1 MRQSKYQYQDPQPV
15 IRLVR
20 KEGRRPAILLGLR
33 DNENDFGVI
42 KVWARKLRVATP
54 SLTIPVSSSITTE
67 QVIGEAL
74 ARFRLEGEPV
84 DKYQLVKV
92 TLESGRVTESVLN
105 NDDIPWEVLKRRGF
119 ESVRLMELTRFY
131 LQLKED
137 PHGPNVALFVG
148 NLPPNLNQKQ
158 YETILLEYLDDGK
171 SGLWSPQNIKQSNSN
186 NIRLFKKRAPFKMT
200 DTKKSNSIN
209 PPQFIHEITTNERH
223 RHSN

>member
-1 MRQSKYQYQDPQPV
+1 M
-15 IRLVR
+15 RLVR

-33 DNENDFGVI
+33 DNENDYGVI

-84 DKYQLVKV
+84 GKYQLVKV

-171 SGLWSPQNIKQSNSN
+171 PPLWFAKQLKLFLSENKFTSIGPIFYEYGSMVITFDSSHFAVIAYEILKN
-186 NIRLFKKRAPFKMT
+186 RLFDEKKLLGKV
-200 DTKKSNSIN
+200 
-209 PPQFIHEITTNERH
+209 
-223 RHSN
+223 